1 MADIIYDIG
10 ISILILF
17 KWNFHIIKFYIGL
30 WFQLLAGK
38 ANGRMIAIQQIL
50 LVLAMIVGALVL
62 AHFAQGGAAEQ
73 DQRLVVVGLRVAL
86 RGSEVVRQVDSLS
99 VRVAVVRS
107 FGRRDSQSLR
117 EDSSEVLDSAPMP
130 EKLNVP

>member
-1 MADIIYDIG
+1 
-10 ISILILF
+10 
-17 KWNFHIIKFYIGL
+17 
-30 WFQLLAGK
+30 
-38 ANGRMIAIQQIL
+38 MIAIQQIL
-50 LVLAMIVGALVL
+50 LVLAMIVCALVL

-86 RGSEVVRQVDSLS
+86 RGSEVVRQVDPLS